1 MPDHLRTLGQPV
13 DDEIERAWFDAGLHR
28 SEEIPRWR
36 SEKSSAKISAPAWAR
51 WLNRHRP
58 VLAKRRSAPEK

>member
-36 SEKSSAKISAPAWAR
+36 SEKLSAKISAPAWAS
-51 WLNRHRP
+51 WDKM
-58 VLAKRRSAPEK
+58 AE